1 MIGKGF
7 LKIPMTKDAVIL
19 TTTYGEPL
27 TEIYTFAK
35 KVIQNCKDINHKYG
49 VSLVII
55 FEKSEL
61 NKAQDLQKKLS
72 KEDLQDFSEIFINNL
87 GSGFCSCL
95 NYGIKNSK
103 SKYIIRLDT
112 DDLLITNRLD
122 LQLSKMIKEDLD
134 LTYGDMRS
142 EKGKLIKYPRN
153 IFQIY
158 LTLGLGANPI
168 PHPTVC
174 IRRNSFNTRLLYY
187 NEQLEKAEDIELWI
201 RCLMNPLF
209 KFRHIGSPLTI
220 YGNER
225 SYLKNNDNAIAQ
237 IKIRTKYLK
246 SIFFILIPLFTGL
259 IFNIIRFV
267 FKTGAFI
274 KIRRKF

>member
-142 EKGKLIKYPRN
+142 EKGRLIKYPRN
-153 IFQIY
+153 IFLSSSFII
-158 LTLGLGANPI
+158 NRK
-168 PHPTVC
+168 TV
-174 IRRNSFNTRLLYY
+174 L
-187 NEQLEKAEDIELWI
+187 
-201 RCLMNPLF
+201 
-209 KFRHIGSPLTI
+209 
-220 YGNER
+220 
-225 SYLKNNDNAIAQ
+225 
-237 IKIRTKYLK
+237 
-246 SIFFILIPLFTGL
+246 
-259 IFNIIRFV
+259 
-267 FKTGAFI
+267 
-274 KIRRKF
+274 